1 MNNGLVEVDMLS
13 LKLWEGLWM
22 MMGVLPGVMNESLLD

>member
-22 MMGVLPGVMNESLLD
+22 GDVGSAPGSDG